1 LKLLKTFYALI
12 LMLLS
17 LRIFNSE
24 KYFKNKRIA
33 IVGAADSVFDEKNGD
48 FIDSYDIVIR
58 INKAAQ
64 VWEEEK
70 RDYLG
75 SKFTYLFHSFY
86 ENNYS
91 GGGEVNFKRFEHMG
105 IQKLINPNYTRKGLK
120 THLNFYKRHLK
131 LRRTYILVP
140 KISKLIRKELGG
152 YTPTVGFSALMALLL
167 SDFEEIYITG
177 FTFFKT
183 PYADGYRKEL
193 SDVEENKKHLDKQG
207 IHNPNLEFLVFK
219 NLLNN
224 KLRKRVVLDTKL
236 RHIIASE

>member
-1 LKLLKTFYALI
+1 
-12 LMLLS
+12 MLLS

-33 IVGAADSVFDEKNGD
+33 IVGAADSIFDEKNGD

-86 ENNYS
+86 ENSYS
-91 GGGEVNFKRFEHMG
+91 GGGPIDFDKFSNMG
-105 IQKLINPNYTRKGLK
+105 IEKLINPNYTSTGLK

-131 LRRTYILVP
+131 SKETFILAP
-140 KISKLIRKELGG
+140 RIAREIRENIPVFV
-152 YTPTVGFSALMALLL
+152 PTVGFSALMAVLM
-167 SDFEEIYITG
+167 SDCEEIYITG

-183 PYADGYRKEL
+183 PYAKGYREEL
-193 SDVEENKKHLDKQG
+193 TDPKKNEAHLKKQG
-207 IHNPNLEFLVFK
+207 IHDPDLEFKAFK
-219 NLLNN
+219 RQL
-224 KLRKRVVLDTKL
+224 KLTSCENVKMDRALESL
-236 RHIIASE
+236 I